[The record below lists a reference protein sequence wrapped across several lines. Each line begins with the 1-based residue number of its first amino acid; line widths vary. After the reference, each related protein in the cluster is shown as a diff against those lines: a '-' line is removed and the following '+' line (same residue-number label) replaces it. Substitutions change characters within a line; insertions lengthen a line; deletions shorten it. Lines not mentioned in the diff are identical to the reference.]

1 MIPKPADADIDALE
15 QALDAADHASR
26 VVWLRALKKKDM
38 DHLYEATEGRLVTP
52 DYFLGS
58 DGQPQEFIGR
68 NSLPA
73 FNDFAKAFASHE
85 DRIQGWNV
93 NQGLARWFGGPGH
106 FRVRNADTW
115 DGQLIFDYVWE
126 CTSVPSGFPAAE
138 TNMKLPNK
146 LVYGNMED
154 VVRRVSK
161 DIIISKAYR
170 GGKPEGA
177 FFSLCRP
184 A

>member
-1 MIPKPADADIDALE
+1 MIPKPADAEIDAIE
-15 QALDAADHASR
+15 SALDAASHDER
-26 VVWLRALKKKDM
+26 VAWMRALRKKDM
-38 DHLYEATEGRLVTP
+38 DVLYEKAQGRDVQP
-52 DYFLGS
+52 DYFLTE
-58 DGQPQEFIGR
+58 DGQELAFIGR

-73 FNDFAKAFASHE
+73 FSDFEKAFARHE
-85 DRIQGWNV
+85 DRVQGWNV
-93 NQGLARWFGGPGH
+93 NEGIARWFGGPGH

-126 CTSVPSGFPAAE
+126 CTSVPQGFPE
-138 TNMKLPNK
+138 PESNLKGTNR

-170 GGKPEGA
+170 SGKPEGA